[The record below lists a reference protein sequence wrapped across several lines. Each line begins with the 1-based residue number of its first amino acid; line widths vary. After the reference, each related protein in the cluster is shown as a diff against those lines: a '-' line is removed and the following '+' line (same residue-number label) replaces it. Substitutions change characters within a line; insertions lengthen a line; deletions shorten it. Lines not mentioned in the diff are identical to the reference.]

1 MQYFIA
7 FFLVFLLAGCGT
19 GINSDDQII
28 NFFSVQSLTLDRDNN
43 IYAISPELNKGKF
56 DVEWDIGVDA
66 DYEISIYI
74 SNARFGALKTYL
86 MFGKTCE
93 PEDINKV
100 CALNVSTQCQFTND
114 NLILCPDSD
123 RQTLDLT
130 ALLQKL
136 PHTTNIHFE
145 ICSEEKDRCESKV
158 QAITFR

>member
-1 MQYFIA
+1 MRYIFIYFLG
-7 FFLVFLLAGCGT
+7 FLVAGCGA
-19 GINSDDQII
+19 GLNSDDQII
-28 NFFSVQSLTLDRDNN
+28 NFFSVQSLTLDRDN

-56 DVEWDIGVDA
+56 DVEWDTSVDA

-74 SNARFGALKTYL
+74 SNAKFGALKTYL

-93 PEDINKV
+93 TEDTSKV

-123 RQTLDLT
+123 RETLDLT

-145 ICSEEKDRCESKV
+145 ICSNEKDRCENKV